1 MKERESISMFRKMRR
16 FKQELSKEE
25 CMEIL
30 KNEPRGVLSVLGD
43 DGYPYGMPVTHW
55 YNEKNGKI
63 YFHGASEGH
72 KFDSI
77 KNNPK
82 VSFCVISQDKIIP
95 EKYTTAYESVVVF
108 GNAKIMD
115 DKEEIKKVIYDFAK
129 KFHPTDTEENRM
141 FNINSDIKTMAM
153 VEITPEHITGKE
165 GLELY
170 KKRIK

>member
-1 MKERESISMFRKMRR
+1 MFREMRR
-16 FKQELSKEE
+16 KKQQIPDNEAIAILENSKVG
-25 CMEIL
+25 IL
-30 KNEPRGVLSVLGD
+30 AVNGD
-43 DGYPYGMPVTHW
+43 NGYPYTVPLNYMF
-55 YNEKNGKI
+55 YNGKI

-77 KNNPK
+77 KNNSK

-141 FNINSDIKTMAM
+141 FYINSDIKTMAM
-153 VEITPEHITGKE
+153 VEITPEHITGKG

-170 KKRIK
+170 KKRNK

>member
-1 MKERESISMFRKMRR
+1 MFREMRR
-16 FKQELSKEE
+16 KKQQIPDNEAIA
-25 CMEIL
+25 IL
-30 KNEPRGVLSVLGD
+30 ENGKVGILAVNGD
-43 DGYPYGMPVTHW
+43 NGYPYTVPLNYMF
-55 YNEKNGKI
+55 YNGKI

-115 DKEEIKKVIYDFAK
+115 DKEEIKKLFMTLQRNFIQQTQK
-129 KFHPTDTEENRM
+129 KTECSTLILTLKQWLWLRLHR
-141 FNINSDIKTMAM
+141 NILPVKRDLNFTR
-153 VEITPEHITGKE
+153 KE
-165 GLELY
+165 SSNF
-170 KKRIK
+170 II

>member
-1 MKERESISMFRKMRR
+1 MFREMRR
-16 FKQELSKEE
+16 KKQQIPDNEAIA
-25 CMEIL
+25 IL
-30 KNEPRGVLSVLGD
+30 ENGKVGILAVNGD
-43 DGYPYGMPVTHW
+43 NGYPYTVPLNYMF
-55 YNEKNGKI
+55 YNGKI

-77 KNNPK
+77 KNNSK

-141 FNINSDIKTMAM
+141 FYINSDIKTMAM

-165 GLELY
+165 GLELN
-170 KKRIK
+170 KKRNK

>member
-1 MKERESISMFRKMRR
+1 MFREMRR
-16 FKQELSKEE
+16 KKQQIPDNEAIA
-25 CMEIL
+25 IL
-30 KNEPRGVLSVLGD
+30 ENGKVGILAVNGD
-43 DGYPYGMPVTHW
+43 NGYPYTVPLNYMF
-55 YNEKNGKI
+55 YNGKI
-63 YFHGASEGH
+63 YFHSASEGH

-77 KNNPK
+77 KNNSK

-95 EKYTTAYESVVVF
+95 AKYTTAYESVVVF

-129 KFHPTDTEENRM
+129 KFHPTDTEGNRM

-153 VEITPEHITGKE
+153 VEITPEYITGKE

>member
-1 MKERESISMFRKMRR
+1 MFREMRR
-16 FKQELSKEE
+16 KKQQIPDNEAIA
-25 CMEIL
+25 IL
-30 KNEPRGVLSVLGD
+30 ENGKVGILAVNGD
-43 DGYPYGMPVTHW
+43 NGYPYTVPLNYMF
-55 YNEKNGKI
+55 YNGKI
-63 YFHGASEGH
+63 YFHSASEGH

-153 VEITPEHITGKE
+153 VEITPEYITVKRDLNFTRKE
-165 GLELY
+165 SSNF
-170 KKRIK
+170 II

>member
-1 MKERESISMFRKMRR
+1 MFREMRR
-16 FKQELSKEE
+16 KKQQIPDNEAIAILENSKTG
-25 CMEIL
+25 IL
-30 KNEPRGVLSVLGD
+30 AVNGD
-43 DGYPYGMPVTHW
+43 NGYPYTVPLNYMF
-55 YNEKNGKI
+55 YNGKI
-63 YFHGASEGH
+63 YFHSASEGH

-77 KNNPK
+77 KNNSK

-141 FNINSDIKTMAM
+141 FYINSDIKTMAM

-170 KKRIK
+170 KKRNK

>member
-1 MKERESISMFRKMRR
+1 MFRGMRR
-16 FKQELSKEE
+16 KKQEISKEE
-25 CMEIL
+25 CINIL
-30 KNEPRGVLSVLGD
+30 NTEKRGALAVIGD
-43 DGYPYGMPVTHW
+43 DGYPYAIPLDF
-55 YNEKNGKI
+55 YYDSQIEKI

-77 KNNPK
+77 KNNSK

-170 KKRIK
+170 KKRNK

>member
-1 MKERESISMFRKMRR
+1 MFREMRR
-16 FKQELSKEE
+16 KKQQIPDNEAIA
-25 CMEIL
+25 IL
-30 KNEPRGVLSVLGD
+30 ENGKTGILAVNGD
-43 DGYPYGMPVTHW
+43 NGYPYTVPLNYMF
-55 YNEKNGKI
+55 YKGKI

-77 KNNPK
+77 KNNSK

-115 DKEEIKKVIYDFAK
+115 DKEEIRKVIYDFAK

-141 FNINSDIKTMAM
+141 FSINSDIKTIS
-153 VEITPEHITGKE
+153 ERYYYHC
-165 GLELY
+165 
-170 KKRIK
+170 